1 MKRRNEVLVGLLTL
15 VAIVVA
21 VVGSVWIARGGL
33 SSGYRL
39 YVKFPWSAGLKLGQ
53 SVLLGGVSVGFVEHV
68 NLREDGNVVTTLNIT
83 TNMPIPKTV
92 VAVVEPNGVFGDKQV
107 ALRGT
112 PSRVAWAPNDTML
125 AGESAAGVD
134 NLVAR
139 MDTASKN
146 LADVV
151 HTVRVKMVNEG
162 GIEDL
167 RKTLSQLNT
176 LAGQLGQ
183 VVTAQSENL
192 TTAMGQATATMAQL
206 KKGASA
212 LDSATIDSTVRNLR
226 STSATVAKLSEEL
239 RGTTAR
245 VNGILARV
253 DSGPGTVAKLLN
265 DPALYNDLRRL
276 SLRLDSLTSEFKQ
289 NPRKFI
295 KLSIF

>member
-68 NLREDGNVVTTLNIT
+68 NLREDGNVITTLNIT

-151 HTVRVKMVNEG
+151 RTVRVKMVNEG

-226 STSATVAKLSEEL
+226 STSATVATLSEEL

-245 VNGILARV
+245 VNSILARV
-253 DSGPGTVAKLLN
+253 DSGQGTVAKLLN

>member
-1 MKRRNEVLVGLLTL
+1 MVGLLTL
-15 VAIVVA
+15 VAILIA

-53 SVLLGGVSVGFVEHV
+53 SVLLGGVTVGFVEGV
-68 NLREDGNVVTTLNIT
+68 NLREDGTVVTTLNIT
-83 TNMPIPKTV
+83 TKTPIPRTV

-107 ALRGT
+107 ALRGVPGHVAFT
-112 PSRVAWAPNDTML
+112 PGDTM
-125 AGESAAGVD
+125 ASGIESAGID

-146 LADVV
+146 LADVIKV
-151 HTVRVKMVNEG
+151 VRVKMVNEG

-167 RKTLSQLNT
+167 RKTLAQMNT

-183 VVTAQSENL
+183 VVTEQSGNL
-192 TTAMGQATATMAQL
+192 TSTMAQATATMAQL

-212 LDSATIDSTVRNLR
+212 LDSAMIDSTIRNLR
-226 STSATVAKLSEEL
+226 TTSATVAKLTEEL
-239 RGTTAR
+239 RSTTAR
-245 VNGILARV
+245 VNGILAKV
-253 DSGPGTVAKLLN
+253 DTGQGTAAKLLN
-265 DPALYNDLRRL
+265 DPGLYSDLRRL
-276 SLRLDSLTSEFKQ
+276 SQRLDSLTSEFKQ

-295 KLSIF
+295 NLSIF

>member
-1 MKRRNEVLVGLLTL
+1 MKRSNEVLVGLLTL

-151 HTVRVKMVNEG
+151 RTVRVKMVNEG

-226 STSATVAKLSEEL
+226 STSATVATLSEEL

-245 VNGILARV
+245 VNSILARV
-253 DSGPGTVAKLLN
+253 DSGQGTVAKLLN

>member
-15 VAIVVA
+15 VAIVIA

-53 SVLLGGVSVGFVEHV
+53 SVLLGGVTVGFVESV
-68 NLREDGNVVTTLNIT
+68 DLREDGNVITTLNIT
-83 TNMPIPKTV
+83 TKTPIPKTV

-112 PSRVAWAPNDTML
+112 PGRVAWAPNDTML

-151 HTVRVKMVNEG
+151 RTVRVKMVNEG

-167 RKTLSQLNT
+167 RKTLAQMSS
-176 LAGQLGQ
+176 LAGELSR
-183 VVTAQSENL
+183 VVDVQSQNL
-192 TTAMGQATATMAQL
+192 TTVMGQATSTMASF

-212 LDSATIDSTVRNLR
+212 LDSVAIDSTVRNLR
-226 STSATVAKLSEEL
+226 AATATMAKLTDDL
-239 RGTTAR
+239 RGTTVR
-245 VNGILARV
+245 VNGILAKV

-295 KLSIF
+295 KLSVF